1 MKRLALLAAA
11 FALLLLCA
19 CTGPVSP
26 TPSPAPSATAAPT
39 AAPEPTAAPTAAPTP
54 APTETPEPTDPPAEA
69 DRTLAAGGKEYPAR
83 LFSGALSDGGETE
96 FSCVLPLEAVEAA
109 YEHNAWVFR
118 CTGEPEALLE
128 LSFIAGGDVESMLP
142 GFMDGYLDFTAIEFS
157 EAAALGRVRG
167 DVGRVTAENPSLRA
181 DAWLLDVSGGTVA
194 AVLLCP
200 PSADEPEALLRA
212 MLGTFELD

>member
-1 MKRLALLAAA
+1 
-11 FALLLLCA
+11 
-19 CTGPVSP
+19 
-26 TPSPAPSATAAPT
+26 
-39 AAPEPTAAPTAAPTP
+39 
-54 APTETPEPTDPPAEA
+54 
-69 DRTLAAGGKEYPAR
+69 
-83 LFSGALSDGGETE
+83 
-96 FSCVLPLEAVEAA
+96 
-109 YEHNAWVFR
+109 
-118 CTGEPEALLE
+118 
-128 LSFIAGGDVESMLP
+128 MLP

-212 MLGTFELD
+212 MLDTFELD